1 MNFFVNIILIFFST
15 LIFKSSLNLER
26 GELIETK
33 VTFSFFNAGKASMIV
48 DNKIHNINNR
58 PCYKVDVF
66 GRTTGIFD
74 FFARVRDNWG
84 VYIDTVDFN
93 PQKFYRYIQEGKYR
107 KNEILRFD
115 DELLDSVEVIILD
128 KVTKQEKE
136 RKYYHLEDD
145 FKDIMRGYFMNYWIS
160 SVFYLRNL
168 DYSTI
173 PIDTLIG
180 IPSLKDKGKYNY
192 KMKFL
197 GRKILKS
204 KDKIN
209 MDALAFSPEMPKNKL
224 FVGKNPVTFWLSDDD
239 KKIPLRLSA
248 SMYFGDFD
256 IETINFD
263 STINDRL
270 KETIYNKYR

>member
-1 MNFFVNIILIFFST
+1 MNIFINTTFIFLSFFL
-15 LIFKSSLNLER
+15 FKSSLNLKK
-26 GELIETK
+26 GEVIETK
-33 VTFSFFNAGKASMIV
+33 VTFSLFNAGKASMIV
-48 DNKIHNINNR
+48 DNKIYNVNNR
-58 PCYKVDVF
+58 ACYKVDVF

-84 VYIDTVDFN
+84 VYIDTVDYS
-93 PQKFYRYIQEGKYR
+93 PQKFYKYLQEGRYR

-115 DELLDSVEVIILD
+115 DKLVDSVEILVLD
-128 KVTKQEKE
+128 KVTKQLSET
-136 RKYYHLEDD
+136 KYLHLEND

-168 DYSTI
+168 DYSNI
-173 PIDTLIG
+173 PIDTLIE

-197 GRKILKS
+197 GKI
-204 KDKIN
+204 KIDSN
-209 MDALAFSPEMPKNKL
+209 NKNKVNALAFSPEMPKNKL
-224 FVGKNPVTFWLSDDD
+224 FSGDNPVTFWLSDDN

-248 SMYFGDFD
+248 SMYFGSFD

-263 STINDRL
+263 SMISDRL
-270 KETIYNKYR
+270 KENIYDKYR

>member
-1 MNFFVNIILIFFST
+1 MNIFINTTFIFLSFFL
-15 LIFKSSLNLER
+15 FKSSLNLKK
-26 GELIETK
+26 GEVIETK
-33 VTFSFFNAGKASMIV
+33 VTFSLFNAGKASMIV
-48 DNKIHNINNR
+48 DNKIYNVNNR
-58 PCYKVDVF
+58 ACYKVDVF

-84 VYIDTVDFN
+84 VYIDTVDYS
-93 PQKFYRYIQEGKYR
+93 PQKFYKYLQEGRYR

-115 DELLDSVEVIILD
+115 DKLVDSVEILVLD
-128 KVTKQEKE
+128 KVTKQLSET
-136 RKYYHLEDD
+136 KYLHLEND

-168 DYSTI
+168 DYSNI
-173 PIDTLIG
+173 PIDTLIE

-197 GRKILKS
+197 GKI
-204 KDKIN
+204 KIDSN
-209 MDALAFSPEMPKNKL
+209 KKNKVNALAFSPEMPKNKL
-224 FVGKNPVTFWLSDDD
+224 FSGDNPVTFWLSDDD

-248 SMYFGDFD
+248 SMYFGSFD

-263 STINDRL
+263 SMISDRL
-270 KETIYNKYR
+270 KEKIYDKYR